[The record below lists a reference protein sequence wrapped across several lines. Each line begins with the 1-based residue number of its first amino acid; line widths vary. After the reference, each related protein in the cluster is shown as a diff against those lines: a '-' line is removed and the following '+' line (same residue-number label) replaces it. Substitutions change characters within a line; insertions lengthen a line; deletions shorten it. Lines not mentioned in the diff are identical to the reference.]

1 MAAPRTRTNDRCA
14 TSRATRRARV
24 RRHACRV
31 ASAFVLVT
39 FVSTFIFLAGPRA
52 FQTYQATGEL
62 PEIPDA
68 LRKWL

>member
-1 MAAPRTRTNDRCA
+1 MSHA
-14 TSRATRRARV
+14 THRARI
-24 RRHACRV
+24 RRHACCV